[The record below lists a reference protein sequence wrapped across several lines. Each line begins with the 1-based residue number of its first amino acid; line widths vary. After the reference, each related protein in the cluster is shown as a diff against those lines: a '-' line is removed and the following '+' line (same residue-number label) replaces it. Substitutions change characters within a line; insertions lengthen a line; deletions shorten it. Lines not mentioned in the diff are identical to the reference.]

1 MGTIE
6 SVQAAVAEVPEDSR
20 SLPLGN
26 HRATTSSDLGPGE
39 AQLMEVQKLLS
50 RHGVSTSNY
59 GREGCLTVKD
69 LAREVAHGQCR
80 LETDENG
87 KLLRNVSLVEVTLVV
102 RITGGRLAL
111 VEEEQVL
118 DDGRRRQFMQRKLH
132 GKLMR
137 KETPVRG
144 AWRCV
149 RERLGL
155 SATAANIFQA
165 ALTNA
170 QSVGQQRNAETY
182 FEVGTFLEDA
192 DTFEALSSSYPGLRT
207 RYVVHRIEF
216 QLPSLRKETGPGL
229 PGLDSEP
236 LCGWA
241 PAPEVVSDEKLK
253 LLLGELGLPSARSF
267 FSVEGVLGP
276 GNGGR
281 VHLWRWVMHEAER
294 IDEVNEPAA
303 AMEAAAAAMA
313 RHDSRSSIESVRGD
327 DELHHE
333 YDDES
338 ISDAFREPMWSE
350 EDAFG
355 IEEAY
360 RDLSGTLKLI
370 QNQRVLLHERGG
382 YMEGGHMEQRLNRAE
397 GLVRKVRDKLGNME
411 ELVRVNAKQLFG
423 NDSTG
428 EGKRM
433 SRSLRRFISSNFTDG
448 QRNLDDV
455 SSMSPSPSAMSTL
468 PGEDDKE
475 ISPEAKLD
483 RRAIRLTL
491 PVGGAPTSP
500 ESEPHSGNNSPDR
513 SPSREVIF
521 SESSMLVNTGA
532 SQHWILDTLG
542 LHERTG
548 RRSLLALA
556 ESLVVP
562 KAEVLGTT
570 DRTMRRFVTEL
581 HRKYEE
587 HQNPFHNE
595 AHAAVV
601 CHSTHWLGMRSRA
614 YTAMGENLHVATDI
628 AALAHDVG
636 HFGRNNAFCS
646 SASHDLALIYND
658 RAILENMH
666 SATCFQIMKT
676 LGCDILATST
686 RENRRLYR
694 DHIVSLILATDMATH
709 FDFLGKFR
717 VRVAGS
723 EFNLQDNAEDRRIVT
738 HCYLKAADLGHAAL
752 PFDMHERW
760 AFRLLNEFYEQGDE
774 ERQLGIPVSPM
785 CERSGN
791 VADFRESQKGFLQ
804 FVIMPLFKELVT
816 VSVPEV
822 SETCLTRIE
831 CNAEEWI
838 KGEANEELVQIIKAP
853 AKPVKN
859 TVALPLSPKRRLKG
873 KKVGARVDEEVPNEF
888 GAAGNSP
895 PAER

>member
-6 SVQAAVAEVPEDSR
+6 SVQAAVAESGEDGR
-20 SLPLGN
+20 LLPPGN
-26 HRATTSSDLGPGE
+26 HRSAPVSSSHDLGPGE
-39 AQLMEVQKLLS
+39 AQQMEVQKLLN
-50 RHGVSTSNY
+50 RHGINTSNY
-59 GREGCLTVKD
+59 GREGCLSIKD
-69 LAREVAHGQCR
+69 LAREVAQGQCR

-87 KLLRNVSLVEVTLVV
+87 KLLRSVSLVEVTLVV

-111 VEEEQVL
+111 VEEEQIL
-118 DDGRRRQFMQRKLH
+118 DDGRRRQFLQRKLH

-170 QSVGQQRNAETY
+170 QSVGQRSAAETH

-192 DTFEALSSSYPGLRT
+192 DTFEAVSSSFPGLRT

-229 PGLDSEP
+229 LGLDSEP
-236 LCGWA
+236 LSGWA
-241 PAPEVVSDEKLK
+241 PAPDVVPDEKLK
-253 LLLGELGLPSARSF
+253 LLLGELGLPSASSF
-267 FSVEGVLGP
+267 LSVEGVLGP

-294 IDEVNEPAA
+294 IDE
-303 AMEAAAAAMA
+303 EAAAAAVA
-313 RHDSRSSIESVRGD
+313 R
-327 DELHHE
+327 
-333 YDDES
+333 
-338 ISDAFREPMWSE
+338 
-350 EDAFG
+350 
-355 IEEAY
+355 
-360 RDLSGTLKLI
+360 
-370 QNQRVLLHERGG
+370 RVLLHERGG
-382 YMEGGHMEQRLNRAE
+382 YMEGGHMEQRLNKAE

-423 NDSTG
+423 SSDGSD
-428 EGKRM
+428 GKRM

-455 SSMSPSPSAMSTL
+455 SSMSPSPSGMSTGL
-468 PGEDDKE
+468 GTADDGGD
-475 ISPEAKLD
+475 SPEGKFD
-483 RRAIRLTL
+483 RRPIRLTL
-491 PVGGAPTSP
+491 PVGAAPTSP
-500 ESEPHSGNNSPDR
+500 ESEHSGTNSPDR
-513 SPSREVIF
+513 SPSREVIL
-521 SESSMLVNTGA
+521 SESNVLISSGA
-532 SQHWILDTLG
+532 AQNWVLDALA

-548 RRSLLALA
+548 RRALLALA
-556 ESLVVP
+556 ESLVIP

-601 CHSTHWLGMRSRA
+601 CHSTHWLGTRSKA

-666 SATCFQIMKT
+666 SATCFQIMKI
-676 LGCDILATST
+676 LGCDILGPSS

-723 EFNLQDNAEDRRIVT
+723 DFNLQDNAEDRRIVT

-774 ERQLGIPVSPM
+774 ERWLNIPVSPM

-804 FVIMPLFKELVT
+804 FVIMPMFKELVT

-838 KGEANEELVQIIKAP
+838 KGEPNEELVQIIKAP
-853 AKPVKN
+853 PAKSVKN
-859 TVALPLSPKRRLKG
+859 TVTLPLSPKRRLKG
-873 KKVGARVDEEVPNEF
+873 KKVGARVDEETPNDYAA
-888 GAAGNSP
+888 GAGNSP
-895 PAER
+895 PADS

>member
-6 SVQAAVAEVPEDSR
+6 SVQAAVAESGEDGR
-20 SLPLGN
+20 LLPPGN
-26 HRATTSSDLGPGE
+26 HRSAPVSSSHDLGPGE
-39 AQLMEVQKLLS
+39 AQQMEVQKLLN
-50 RHGVSTSNY
+50 RHGINTSNY
-59 GREGCLTVKD
+59 GREGCLSIKD
-69 LAREVAHGQCR
+69 LAREVAQGQCR

-87 KLLRNVSLVEVTLVV
+87 KLLRSVSLVEVTLVV

-111 VEEEQVL
+111 VEEEQIL
-118 DDGRRRQFMQRKLH
+118 DDGRRRQFLQRKLH

-170 QSVGQQRNAETY
+170 QSVGQRSAAETH

-192 DTFEALSSSYPGLRT
+192 DTFEAVSSSFPGLRT

-229 PGLDSEP
+229 LGLDSEP
-236 LCGWA
+236 LSGWA
-241 PAPEVVSDEKLK
+241 PAPDVVPDEKLK
-253 LLLGELGLPSARSF
+253 LLLGELGLPSASSF
-267 FSVEGVLGP
+267 LSVEGVLGP

-294 IDEVNEPAA
+294 IDE
-303 AMEAAAAAMA
+303 EAAAAAVA
-313 RHDSRSSIESVRGD
+313 RRDSRSSVESVRGD
-327 DELHHE
+327 DEMHHDE
-333 YDDES
+333 DEDES
-338 ISDAFREPMWSE
+338 LSDTFREPCWAE

-382 YMEGGHMEQRLNRAE
+382 YMEGGHMEQRLNKAE

-423 NDSTG
+423 SSDGSD
-428 EGKRM
+428 GKRM

-455 SSMSPSPSAMSTL
+455 SSMSPSPSGMSTGL
-468 PGEDDKE
+468 GTADDGGD
-475 ISPEAKLD
+475 SPEGKFD
-483 RRAIRLTL
+483 RRPIRLTL
-491 PVGGAPTSP
+491 PVGAAPTSP
-500 ESEPHSGNNSPDR
+500 ESEHSGTNSPDR
-513 SPSREVIF
+513 SPSREVIL
-521 SESSMLVNTGA
+521 SESNVLISSGA
-532 SQHWILDTLG
+532 AQNWVLDALA

-548 RRSLLALA
+548 RRALLALA
-556 ESLVVP
+556 ESLVIP

-601 CHSTHWLGMRSRA
+601 CHSTHWLGTRSKA

-666 SATCFQIMKT
+666 SATCFQIMKI
-676 LGCDILATST
+676 LGCDILGPSS

-723 EFNLQDNAEDRRIVT
+723 DFNLQDNAEDRRIVT

-774 ERQLGIPVSPM
+774 ERWLNIPVSPM

-804 FVIMPLFKELVT
+804 FVIMPMFKELVT

-838 KGEANEELVQIIKAP
+838 KGEPNEELVQIIKAP
-853 AKPVKN
+853 PAKSVKN
-859 TVALPLSPKRRLKG
+859 TVTLPLSPKRRLKG
-873 KKVGARVDEEVPNEF
+873 KKVGARVDEETPNDYAA
-888 GAAGNSP
+888 GAGNSP
-895 PAER
+895 PADS

>member
-6 SVQAAVAEVPEDSR
+6 SVQAAVAESGEDGR
-20 SLPLGN
+20 LLPPGN
-26 HRATTSSDLGPGE
+26 HRSAPVSSSHDLGPGE
-39 AQLMEVQKLLS
+39 AQQMEVQKLLN
-50 RHGVSTSNY
+50 RHGINTSNY
-59 GREGCLTVKD
+59 GREGCLSIKD
-69 LAREVAHGQCR
+69 LAREVAQGQCR

-87 KLLRNVSLVEVTLVV
+87 KLLRSVSLVEVTLVV

-111 VEEEQVL
+111 VEEEQIL
-118 DDGRRRQFMQRKLH
+118 DDGRRRQFLQRKLH

-144 AWRCV
+144 AWRCRDELQHAAKEADNLAAQRKEAFDGKLLKLRRAAGTEIGQKV
-149 RERLGL
+149 GEKAIAKERTDPQERLGRDIQKGDDYGKYGVTKSNLMEAEKKLRSQTRKRDEGYWGKEGLGSGPHINLFEAAELEVQREAEAHAKHLRYQATNNELAESWRECSVIESTL
-155 SATAANIFQA
+155 SALVYEGSASSA
-165 ALTNA
+165 
-170 QSVGQQRNAETY
+170 AETH

-192 DTFEALSSSYPGLRT
+192 DTFEAVSSSFPGLRT

-236 LCGWA
+236 LSGWA
-241 PAPEVVSDEKLK
+241 PAPDVVPDEKLK
-253 LLLGELGLPSARSF
+253 LLLGELGLPSASSF
-267 FSVEGVLGP
+267 LSVEGVLGP

-294 IDEVNEPAA
+294 IDE
-303 AMEAAAAAMA
+303 EAAAAAVA
-313 RHDSRSSIESVRGD
+313 RRDSRSSVESVRGD
-327 DELHHE
+327 DEMHHDE
-333 YDDES
+333 DEDES
-338 ISDAFREPMWSE
+338 LSDTFREPCWAE

-382 YMEGGHMEQRLNRAE
+382 YMEGGHMEQRLNKAE

-423 NDSTG
+423 SSDGSD
-428 EGKRM
+428 GKRM

-455 SSMSPSPSAMSTL
+455 SSMSPSPSGMSTGL
-468 PGEDDKE
+468 GTADDGGD
-475 ISPEAKLD
+475 SPEGKFD
-483 RRAIRLTL
+483 RRPIRLTL
-491 PVGGAPTSP
+491 PVGAAPTSP
-500 ESEPHSGNNSPDR
+500 ESEHSGTNSPDR
-513 SPSREVIF
+513 SPSREVIL
-521 SESSMLVNTGA
+521 SESNVLISSGA
-532 SQHWILDTLG
+532 AQNWVLDALA

-548 RRSLLALA
+548 RRALLALA
-556 ESLVVP
+556 ESLVIP
-562 KAEVLGTT
+562 KAEVLGTET
-570 DRTMRRFVTEL
+570 RCL

-601 CHSTHWLGMRSRA
+601 CHSTHWLGTRSKA

-666 SATCFQIMKT
+666 SATCFQIMKI
-676 LGCDILATST
+676 LGCDILGPSS

-723 EFNLQDNAEDRRIVT
+723 DFNLQDS
-738 HCYLKAADLGHAAL
+738 CAL
-752 PFDMHERW
+752 
-760 AFRLLNEFYEQGDE
+760 
-774 ERQLGIPVSPM
+774 
-785 CERSGN
+785 
-791 VADFRESQKGFLQ
+791 LQ
-804 FVIMPLFKELVT
+804 
-816 VSVPEV
+816 
-822 SETCLTRIE
+822 
-831 CNAEEWI
+831 
-838 KGEANEELVQIIKAP
+838 
-853 AKPVKN
+853 
-859 TVALPLSPKRRLKG
+859 
-873 KKVGARVDEEVPNEF
+873 
-888 GAAGNSP
+888 
-895 PAER
+895 

>member
-111 VEEEQVL
+111 VEEEQIL

-428 EGKRM
+428 EGKR
-433 SRSLRRFISSNFTDG
+433 LCLGEDFG
-448 QRNLDDV
+448 PRNLD
-455 SSMSPSPSAMSTL
+455 
-468 PGEDDKE
+468 
-475 ISPEAKLD
+475 
-483 RRAIRLTL
+483 
-491 PVGGAPTSP
+491 
-500 ESEPHSGNNSPDR
+500 H
-513 SPSREVIF
+513 
-521 SESSMLVNTGA
+521 
-532 SQHWILDTLG
+532 
-542 LHERTG
+542 
-548 RRSLLALA
+548 RRSQGRWTA
-556 ESLVVP
+556 P
-562 KAEVLGTT
+562 
-570 DRTMRRFVTEL
+570 
-581 HRKYEE
+581 
-587 HQNPFHNE
+587 
-595 AHAAVV
+595 AAVV
-601 CHSTHWLGMRSRA
+601 VHQR
-614 YTAMGENLHVATDI
+614 
-628 AALAHDVG
+628 
-636 HFGRNNAFCS
+636 
-646 SASHDLALIYND
+646 
-658 RAILENMH
+658 
-666 SATCFQIMKT
+666 K
-676 LGCDILATST
+676 
-686 RENRRLYR
+686 
-694 DHIVSLILATDMATH
+694 
-709 FDFLGKFR
+709 
-717 VRVAGS
+717 
-723 EFNLQDNAEDRRIVT
+723 
-738 HCYLKAADLGHAAL
+738 DLGSKI
-752 PFDMHERW
+752 
-760 AFRLLNEFYEQGDE
+760 Q
-774 ERQLGIPVSPM
+774 
-785 CERSGN
+785 
-791 VADFRESQKGFLQ
+791 
-804 FVIMPLFKELVT
+804 
-816 VSVPEV
+816 
-822 SETCLTRIE
+822 
-831 CNAEEWI
+831 
-838 KGEANEELVQIIKAP
+838 
-853 AKPVKN
+853 
-859 TVALPLSPKRRLKG
+859 
-873 KKVGARVDEEVPNEF
+873 
-888 GAAGNSP
+888 
-895 PAER
+895 